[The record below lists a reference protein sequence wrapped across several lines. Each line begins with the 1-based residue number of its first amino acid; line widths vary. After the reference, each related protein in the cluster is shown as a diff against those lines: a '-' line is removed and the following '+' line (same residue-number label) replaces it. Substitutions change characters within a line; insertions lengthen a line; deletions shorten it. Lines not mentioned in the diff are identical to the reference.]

1 MAEYDQPL
9 IGDVARRLLPR
20 LEIIAERCQ
29 REISLAAPAPDAD
42 SATHAAAIALA
53 ASSREIVIG
62 FINDLAADNPA
73 RAIKHCEAALEPLI
87 GEHLLGAQ
95 RVPGGLAL
103 LFRSAHAVCRILYEE
118 ITLALAADSA
128 LIEAAMLGYM
138 GLGRVAAET
147 MTLVYFRLYEADAD
161 RRQRELIA
169 TRDAALEASRV
180 KSAFVATMTHEIRTP
195 LNVILGYTDLL
206 TERLADLHD
215 ASGLQ
220 YAEPIR
226 RSSRRLLETIGAIL
240 DLSRIESGAYPIAPR
255 RLSLAAVVDRHV
267 EDLRILA
274 RQKGLELD
282 YRNDAID
289 ALVTFDEQCLSNT
302 IINLIQNAIKF
313 TQHGTV
319 SINVCREGA
328 GLLSLA
334 VRDSG
339 VGIDPAYLPHLFE
352 PFSREVQCDHPRLEG
367 AGLGLALVKRY
378 VELNGARVEVASMK
392 NQGTVFTVKIPLA
405 ANCE

>member
-9 IGDVARRLLPR
+9 IGDVARRLQPR
-20 LEIIAERCQ
+20 LEIIAERCV
-29 REISLAAPAPDAD
+29 REIALAAPAPDGD
-42 SATHAAAIALA
+42 SAAHAAATALA
-53 ASSREIVIG
+53 ACSREVVIG
-62 FINDLAADNPA
+62 FLHDLAADNPA
-73 RAIKHCEAALEPLI
+73 RALERYEAALAPLI
-87 GEHLLGAQ
+87 GEHLLGTP

-103 LFRSAHAVCRILYEE
+103 LLRSAHAVCRILHDEM
-118 ITLALAADSA
+118 ILALAADSA
-128 LIEAAMLGYM
+128 LLNAALLGYA
-138 GLGRVAAET
+138 GLGRVAAEA

-161 RRQRELIA
+161 RRQRELTA

-255 RLSLAAVVDRHV
+255 RLRLAAMVDRHV

-313 TQHGTV
+313 TPHGTV
-319 SINVCREGA
+319 SINIFREGT

-352 PFSREVQCDHPRLEG
+352 PFSREVQWNNPRLEG

-378 VELNGARVEVASMK
+378 VELNGARVEVASVK